1 VTLNRGKV
9 MERRHF
15 IRGLCSGIAAWPLAA
30 YAQQVSEPRRI
41 GVLGAD
47 ATVWRPWAAA
57 FVARLRELGW
67 IAGDNIAIEYRW
79 AEGSSARV
87 SEIAADFL
95 RQNVAVIVT
104 YGSAVAVLKQATT
117 VTPIV
122 FAVAVDPAR
131 GGLVASLERPGGN
144 VTGMSIQQ
152 SDLIGKRLELLR
164 EVIPQFRRI
173 AIMFDA
179 GYSGSV
185 LEASDVKATARALG
199 LNYASLE
206 IRRPEDIPP
215 TLEAIKAKVDA
226 LYVVSDALIATN
238 RMRIITFALNARL
251 PTILSYRDYVEAG
264 GLMSYGPNY
273 ADLFRRTADMV
284 DKVLRGKTP
293 GDIPVEQA
301 SKFEFVINR
310 TTAKRLGLQIPTTLL
325 ATADE
330 VIE

>member
-1 VTLNRGKV
+1 

-226 LYVVSDALIATN
+226 LYVVSDALIATM

-325 ATADE
+325 AAADE